1 MKSDRIIINAGA
13 NIGANSAEN
22 DDDFLFQTFVSNPI
36 LASVQGHPQQK
47 NFVLGRTGSGKTA
60 ILRITERNEDRSTRI
75 NVYDMAMTYIA
86 NSDIFAFLESVDA
99 PLNLFFQ
106 YMWKHVLLLAFIQSY
121 FHVEDKGSSI
131 NLFDKIFDRYKKDQR
146 KSKALEYL
154 QQWQDKFW
162 ITTDESVKE
171 LSEKLEQKIHA
182 EFSGEIE
189 KFSARAG
196 YASTLSKDKKSQ
208 IERRLKQIISPE
220 QLSDI
225 SSVISILSD
234 FSQSQKFQK
243 NASIFIDQIDENW
256 VDESIRFR
264 LIRGLIEAVRV
275 FRGIQNCS
283 ITVALRIDVYQRVIQ
298 ETSDIGFQAD
308 KYEDYF
314 ARIKWT
320 DSQLFEIANRRVGLL
335 FRRQYTNSDVHFSD
349 IFSHNVGQVEPFTYI
364 VKRTLNRPRDVIGFI
379 NYCLDTAVDTKQVTA
394 QNVRDAE
401 GLYSVKQREALIS
414 EWKAALPSLD
424 ACLRLITRRR
434 HLIEASELMQGDQW
448 QDFVLSASMI
458 PNGSLDPVVK
468 LAANSLQPGGGSQEE
483 LLRTAVSELYRVGAV
498 GVKTPAFERY
508 LWSHLDTPILNPEV
522 IDLKTRLQIH
532 PMLHRALIVD
542 GRDAR

>member
-1 MKSDRIIINAGA
+1 
-13 NIGANSAEN
+13 
-22 DDDFLFQTFVSNPI
+22 
-36 LASVQGHPQQK
+36 
-47 NFVLGRTGSGKTA
+47 
-60 ILRITERNEDRSTRI
+60 
-75 NVYDMAMTYIA
+75 
-86 NSDIFAFLESVDA
+86 
-99 PLNLFFQ
+99 
-106 YMWKHVLLLAFIQSY
+106 
-121 FHVEDKGSSI
+121 
-131 NLFDKIFDRYKKDQR
+131 
-146 KSKALEYL
+146 
-154 QQWQDKFW
+154 
-162 ITTDESVKE
+162 
-171 LSEKLEQKIHA
+171 
-182 EFSGEIE
+182 
-189 KFSARAG
+189 
-196 YASTLSKDKKSQ
+196 
-208 IERRLKQIISPE
+208 
-220 QLSDI
+220 
-225 SSVISILSD
+225 
-234 FSQSQKFQK
+234 
-243 NASIFIDQIDENW
+243 
-256 VDESIRFR
+256 